1 MHELGAMDATIWW
14 QDVFNL
20 KIDLG
25 LRASASCVLWMGTVI
40 TLVYVDYT
48 MQRFICRLAN
58 QSVVS
63 LAHNQGLI

>member
-25 LRASASCVLWMGTVI
+25 LRASASCALTMGAAI
-40 TLVYVDYT
+40 TLVYVDYI

-58 QSVVS
+58 
-63 LAHNQGLI
+63 